1 MQPPGKVSTGTM
13 VDNCC
18 PGNAAAIPAV
28 PTISI
33 CPKDGS
39 FRDAICLPSSCRSRT
54 WQLVTCQE
62 NCQPCSS
69 APSGCEP
76 TPCQPPCLP
85 ATSCVGFVC
94 QPICSCTTCYGS
106 GTGQSPCPVS
116 SCLES
121 TSGAAKGSEASL
133 SQQSSCQEPDYLS
146 GSCQAACGQLVCCDI
161 RSYEPSCSEGTSCP
175 EASCPPT
182 ICAASPCQP
191 TCCQPGSCQ
200 PISGEDQP
208 SISMYYQPICYIF
221 KPCQSV
227 PCLSIPCQLSTC
239 VFSSCNPTCWASS
252 PCQTLH
258 CQPAPSISF
267 ICQPVAN
274 CQPPCSVKNPYKP
287 ASCGTVLS
295 GQPTCGEPTSCH
307 QSGCKSPSCQPVCCV
322 TGFGKSSSGGSN
334 CFQPTAPSLCRAS
347 TCLPTSCPPSQDSS
361 FCKATLP

>member
-121 TSGAAKGSEASL
+121 TSG
-133 SQQSSCQEPDYLS
+133 
-146 GSCQAACGQLVCCDI
+146 
-161 RSYEPSCSEGTSCP
+161 
-175 EASCPPT
+175 
-182 ICAASPCQP
+182 
-191 TCCQPGSCQ
+191 
-200 PISGEDQP
+200 
-208 SISMYYQPICYIF
+208 
-221 KPCQSV
+221 
-227 PCLSIPCQLSTC
+227 
-239 VFSSCNPTCWASS
+239 
-252 PCQTLH
+252 TLH

-267 ICQPVAN
+267 VCQPVAN

-287 ASCGTVLS
+287 ASCGTVS
-295 GQPTCGEPTSCH
+295 VCWRICTK
-307 QSGCKSPSCQPVCCV
+307 QSKIGVSVC
-322 TGFGKSSSGGSN
+322 SSVG
-334 CFQPTAPSLCRAS
+334 
-347 TCLPTSCPPSQDSS
+347 
-361 FCKATLP
+361 